1 MFSCL
6 SPENVP
12 SATTGFGEHLCRASK
27 NQDQIFAVNVQD
39 FKQKQWIPTD
49 LFTLGTNICPQTDQ
63 SCLFLWKHF
72 GLIYQDSSCCT
83 IQYVDATKVILTTPA
98 QDVKMQYLHS
108 S

>member
-63 SCLFLWKHF
+63 SCLFLWKPF
-72 GLIYQDSSCCT
+72 GLIYQDSAAV
-83 IQYVDATKVILTTPA
+83 Q
-98 QDVKMQYLHS
+98 S
-108 S
+108 SMLMPLKLF